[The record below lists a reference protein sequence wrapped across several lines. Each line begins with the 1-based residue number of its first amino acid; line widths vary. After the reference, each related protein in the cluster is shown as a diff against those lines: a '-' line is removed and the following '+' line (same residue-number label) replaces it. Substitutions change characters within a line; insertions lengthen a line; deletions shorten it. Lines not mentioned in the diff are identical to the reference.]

1 MQQKPVT
8 KILIGILLVAVLVA
22 VTQIQAKLDQEPP
35 LSEKPE
41 TQVQTA
47 EIPEETEL
55 EEAPDEPAEEKAVT
69 EEFKDTVST
78 IIDNALGLFTK
89 SDLEIVAIGD
99 SLTQGVG
106 DETDNGGYVGILEN
120 TLNESTQKVHIENFG
135 KRGNRTDQLLKRLEE
150 PKIAASL
157 ANADVILVTIGAN
170 DIMKVV
176 KENISNLQYE
186 PFAEE
191 QKAYED
197 RLREIFDKMTEY
209 NPEADIYLLGFFN
222 PFESY
227 FEHVNEL
234 KQIIDNWNS
243 TSRAV
248 TQDYEQVTYIPVQDL
263 FSAGESRYFSE
274 DNFHPNQMGYR
285 EIAER
290 VFHYIRPS
298 IEQPA
303 EEEEKQEQNEKEE
316 EEIETR

>member
-1 MQQKPVT
+1 MHQKPIT

-22 VTQIQAKLDQEPP
+22 VTQIQAKLDQGPP

-47 EIPEETEL
+47 EIPQETVL
-55 EEAPDEPAEEKAVT
+55 EEAPDGQAEKKAVS
-69 EEFKDTVST
+69 EEFRDTVST

-106 DETDNGGYVGILEN
+106 DETDSGGYVGILEN
-120 TLNESTQKVHIENFG
+120 TLNESTQKVNIENYG
-135 KRGNRTDQLLKRLEE
+135 KRGNRTDQLLKRLEKPE
-150 PKIAASL
+150 IAASL
-157 ANADVILVTIGAN
+157 ANADVIIVTIGAN

-176 KENISNLQYE
+176 KDNFSNLQYE
-186 PFAEE
+186 PFVEE

-197 RLREIFDKMTEY
+197 RLRKIFDKMTEY
-209 NPEADIYLLGFFN
+209 NPDADIYLVGFYN
-222 PFESY
+222 PFENY

-234 KQIIDNWNS
+234 KQVIDNWNS

-248 TQDYEQVTYIPVQDL
+248 VQDYEQVTYVPVQDL
-263 FSAGESRYFSE
+263 FLAGESRYFAE
-274 DNFHPNQMGYR
+274 DNFHPNQQGYL

-290 VFHYIRPS
+290 VFNYIRPS
-298 IEQPA
+298 IEKSV
-303 EEEEKQEQNEKEE
+303 EEEEKEQE
-316 EEIETR
+316 

>member
-1 MQQKPVT
+1 MHQKPIT

-22 VTQIQAKLDQEPP
+22 VTQIQAKLDQGPP

-47 EIPEETEL
+47 EIPQETEL
-55 EEAPDEPAEEKAVT
+55 EEAPDDQAEQKAVS
-69 EEFKDTVST
+69 EEFRDTVST
-78 IIDNALGLFTK
+78 IIENTLGLFTK

-106 DETDNGGYVGILEN
+106 DETNNGGYVGILEN
-120 TLNESTQKVHIENFG
+120 TLNESTQKVHIENYG
-135 KRGNRTDQLLKRLEE
+135 KPGNRTDQLLKRLEKPE
-150 PKIAASL
+150 IAASL
-157 ANADVILVTIGAN
+157 ANADVIIITIGAN

-176 KENISNLQYE
+176 KDNFSNLQYE
-186 PFAEE
+186 PFVEE
-191 QKAYED
+191 QKAYEN

-209 NPEADIYLLGFFN
+209 NPEADIYLVGFYN

-234 KQIIDNWNS
+234 KQVIDNWNS

-248 TQDYEQVTYIPVQDL
+248 VQDYEQVTYVPVQDL
-263 FSAGESRYFSE
+263 FSAGESRYFAE
-274 DNFHPNQMGYR
+274 DNFHPNQRGYL

-290 VFHYIRPS
+290 VFNYIRPS
-298 IEQPA
+298 IEKSV
-303 EEEEKQEQNEKEE
+303 EEEKKEQEE
-316 EEIETR
+316 

>member
-1 MQQKPVT
+1 MHQKPIT

-22 VTQIQAKLDQEPP
+22 VTQIQAKLDQGPP

-47 EIPEETEL
+47 EIPQETEL
-55 EEAPDEPAEEKAVT
+55 EEAPDDQAEQKAVS
-69 EEFKDTVST
+69 EEFRDTVST
-78 IIDNALGLFTK
+78 IIENTLGLFTK

-106 DETDNGGYVGILEN
+106 DETNNGGYVGILEN
-120 TLNESTQKVHIENFG
+120 TLNESTQKVHIENYG
-135 KRGNRTDQLLKRLEE
+135 KPGNRTDQLLKRLEKPE
-150 PKIAASL
+150 IAASL
-157 ANADVILVTIGAN
+157 ANADVIIITIGAN

-176 KENISNLQYE
+176 KDNFSNLQYE
-186 PFAEE
+186 PFVEE
-191 QKAYED
+191 QKAYEN

-209 NPEADIYLLGFFN
+209 NPEADIYLVGFYN

-234 KQIIDNWNS
+234 KQVIDNWNS

-248 TQDYEQVTYIPVQDL
+248 VQDYEQVTYVPVQDL
-263 FSAGESRYFSE
+263 FSAGESRYFAE
-274 DNFHPNQMGYR
+274 DNFHPNQRGYL

-290 VFHYIRPS
+290 VFNYIRPS
-298 IEQPA
+298 IEKSV
-303 EEEEKQEQNEKEE
+303 EEGKKEQEE
-316 EEIETR
+316 

>member
-1 MQQKPVT
+1 MHQKPIT

-22 VTQIQAKLDQEPP
+22 VTQIQAKLDQGPP

-47 EIPEETEL
+47 EIPQETALEET
-55 EEAPDEPAEEKAVT
+55 PDDQAEKKAVS
-69 EEFKDTVST
+69 EEFRDTVST

-120 TLNESTQKVHIENFG
+120 TLNESTQTVNIENYG
-135 KRGNRTDQLLKRLEE
+135 KRGNRTDQLLKRLEKPE
-150 PKIAASL
+150 IAASL
-157 ANADVILVTIGAN
+157 ANADVIIITIGAN

-176 KENISNLQYE
+176 KDNFSNLQYE
-186 PFAEE
+186 PFAAE

-197 RLREIFDKMTEY
+197 RLRKIFDKMTEY
-209 NPEADIYLLGFFN
+209 NPEADIYLVGFYN
-222 PFESY
+222 PFENY

-234 KQIIDNWNS
+234 KQVIDNWNS

-248 TQDYEQVTYIPVQDL
+248 VQDYEQVTYVPVQDL
-263 FSAGESRYFSE
+263 FSAGESRYFAE
-274 DNFHPNQMGYR
+274 DNFHPNQRGYL

-290 VFHYIRPS
+290 IFNYIRPS
-298 IEQPA
+298 IETSV
-303 EEEEKQEQNEKEE
+303 EEEEKEQE
-316 EEIETR
+316 